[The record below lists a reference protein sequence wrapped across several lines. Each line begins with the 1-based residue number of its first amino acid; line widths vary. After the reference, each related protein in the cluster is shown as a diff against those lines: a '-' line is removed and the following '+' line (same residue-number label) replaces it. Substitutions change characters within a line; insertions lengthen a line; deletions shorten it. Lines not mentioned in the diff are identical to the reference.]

1 MANNIISALQFGGAT
16 GDIYTLTLPYGV
28 CSTDASETVK
38 VVTVNSFTKD
48 TGARILVKFSNDNTA
63 STTLQLNVNNTGAAD
78 IYYHGNKIAG
88 TAFATT
94 ALVANRIYEFVFDGS
109 YWHLIGDL
117 DTDTNT
123 EQTLTITE
131 SNQGAPTTET
141 VNVVTVLEETGAKGH
156 TVTAKRVPVPTK
168 KYIDDKIANLGQAL
182 RFLGTTNSDIFDGS
196 TLNPIVINNESVTV
210 RTGDVVLLN
219 NSDYEYIWIG
229 TKWEQL
235 GQEGSFSRKEHTHT
249 VLVNGTTGNN
259 SASTTVAKGS
269 VSSSGAGATV
279 VTGSKNSVNVLT
291 GVKASGTK
299 SVVTGVNGGSGS
311 LNVFESSSATTAE
324 PDEGRIAFVQSIES
338 TPATASGTATVL
350 TGVKAS
356 STDKFLKSI
365 NTGSGTLTSDT
376 TASGGIGYV
385 SSISST
391 GASVSATTNAITS
404 ITPTT
409 ESVVKTV
416 SGGSGS
422 LKSYSAAS
430 GGSEIVKDGIRV
442 PYVASVTHTEA
453 SLGTPDTSSAAPG
466 GHTHTYDKATS
477 VTLTANSSTA
487 TGRVTYVQSIS
498 GGSGSL
504 TTSDTSG
511 TNTIPYVAS
520 IESTPATATGT
531 TKVGSEAHTHTY
543 TKATGVN
550 LGSNTTSTNG
560 VKYVEAI
567 SGGSGSLKAYDAKTD
582 GNAVVASG
590 RIPYVASVTH
600 TPASLTGT
608 TTFVTG
614 VNGGSGSLTSGT
626 TSSTG
631 AIPYIA
637 AQGTFSAGTTPP
649 KSASFTGTATTALVT
664 DATTKY
670 AHFNAGTTPPKS
682 ASLGYTDTAS
692 GSNSGTAVAAVTDVK
707 ASSTAASVNASYEN
721 GILTLTPI
729 TVVTGVGVKSTANVA
744 PAGHTHAYAKAT
756 SVSLTAGTAPSLTY
770 DSNASGG
777 QAVVVGI
784 TKGSYT
790 PAGSVTL
797 TAGTAPSLGA
807 ATTKYLTHTH
817 TAASASGS
825 ASVGISGGS
834 ISVTTQYLAHSHS
847 KATATTKYFHP
858 TVTTSDVASGT
869 PSATETVV
877 TGVTGGSTSATT
889 KYLTHVHTAASA
901 TTKYLSAA
909 PGVTSVSTGANNG
922 TNVDAVTGYSSF
934 SGGSISPTTRYLA
947 HAHTGASAGSTAN
960 AIISITPGTTAV
972 ATEVTGGTTTSTT
985 RYLHH
990 THVSASTN
998 DSNLGT
1004 AVTGVS
1010 KDGTATAVTGVTGGV
1025 TSATTRYLEHTHNP
1039 ASASGT
1045 TNAIT
1050 GVAGNGTV
1058 AAITELATSK
1068 LDTTTVASNAHT
1080 HSYGSSDPLTTSQ
1093 SNV

>member
-28 CSTDASETVK
+28 CSTDAKETVK
-38 VVTVNSFTKD
+38 VVTVNSFTRE

-131 SNQGAPTTET
+131 NDQGAPTTET
-141 VNVVTVLEETGAKGH
+141 VNVVTILEESGAKGH
-156 TVTAKRVPVPTK
+156 TVKAQRVPMPTK
-168 KYIDDKIANLGQAL
+168 KYIDDKIENLGQAL
-182 RFLGTTNSDIFDGS
+182 RFLGTSTTAISDGA
-196 TLNPIVINNESVTV
+196 TTNPITVNNESVTV
-210 RTGDVVLLN
+210 RTGDVVLYGG
-219 NSDYEYIWIG
+219 YEYVWVG
-229 TKWEQL
+229 SAWEQF
-235 GQEGSFSRKEHTHT
+235 GQEGSFSVQGHKHSVT
-249 VLVNGTTGNN
+249 VKGTTGNN
-259 SASTTVAKGS
+259 SANTTVASGS

-279 VTGSKNSVNVLT
+279 VTGSKSSVNVLT

-311 LNVFESSSATTAE
+311 LNVFESSSAPTAE

-391 GASVSATTNAITS
+391 GASVSATANAITS

-409 ESVVKTV
+409 ESFVKTV

-430 GGSEIVKDGIRV
+430 GGSEVIADGTRV

-504 TTSDTSG
+504 TTSDTNG

-531 TKVGSEAHTHTY
+531 TKVGSETHTHTY
-543 TKATGVN
+543 TKTTGVN
-550 LGSNTTSTNG
+550 LGSNSTSTDG

-567 SGGSGSLKAYDAKTD
+567 SGGSGSLKAYDAASD
-582 GNAVVASG
+582 GNAVIASG
-590 RIPYVASVTH
+590 RVPYVASVTH

-626 TSSTG
+626 TNSTG

-649 KSASFTGTATTALVT
+649 ESASFTGTATTALVT

-670 AHFNAGTTPPKS
+670 AHFTAGTIPPKS

-692 GSNSGTAVAAVTDVK
+692 GANSGTAVAAVTDVK
-707 ASSTAASVNASYEN
+707 ASSTATSVNASYEN

-744 PAGHTHAYAKAT
+744 PANHTHAYAKAT
-756 SVSLTAGTAPSLTY
+756 SVSFTTGTAPSLTY
-770 DSNASGG
+770 DSNSSGG
-777 QAVVVGI
+777 QAVVVGV

-790 PAGSVTL
+790 PAGSVTF

-858 TVTTSDVASGT
+858 TVTTSDVASGA

-889 KYLTHVHTAASA
+889 KYLAHVHTAASA

-909 PGVTSVSTGANNG
+909 PGVTSVSTGANSG

-960 AIISITPGTTAV
+960 AITGITPGTTAV
-972 ATEVTGGTTTSTT
+972 ATEVTGGTTTATT

-990 THVSASTN
+990 THTSASTN
-998 DSNLGT
+998 DNNLGT

-1010 KDGTATAVTGVTGGV
+1010 KDGTATVVTGVTGGV
-1025 TSATTRYLEHTHNP
+1025 TSATTRYLDHTHNP

-1045 TNAIT
+1045 TDAVT
-1050 GVAGNGTV
+1050 GVVSNGTV

-1068 LDTTTVASNAHT
+1068 LNTTTVASNAHT
-1080 HSYGSSDPLTTSQ
+1080 HSYGSDTALTTTSDK
-1093 SNV
+1093 